1 MITQARSTSRA
12 QRLLGSRF
20 QDHDV
25 ECVTEKGKREGEGGS
40 GGGGGESLCRIV
52 VAVVVVILLARKK
65 VRAKACTVHAIPYK
79 GSRFQIKT

>member
-40 GGGGGESLCRIV
+40 GGGGGRVCVE
-52 VAVVVVILLARKK
+52 LLLLLL
-65 VRAKACTVHAIPYK
+65 
-79 GSRFQIKT
+79 